1 MENDLKV
8 NEGKG
13 LFDKYGMIS
22 EMSKKLDV
30 LPDVKG
36 AIRCGIIWD
45 LSLMLKAL
53 ETGLKNEDKANAEKV
68 EELKQM
74 IEARE

>member
-1 MENDLKV
+1 MDEITVNDG
-8 NEGKG
+8 NG
-13 LFDKYGMIS
+13 LFDKYGMLA
-22 EMSKKLDV
+22 EMVKKLDV

-45 LSLMLKAL
+45 LSLMFKTF
-53 ETGLKNEDKANAEKV
+53 ETGLKNEDKAHAEKV
-68 EELKQM
+68 EELKRI